1 MSIVP
6 KSNGPG
12 LLENLIMGVLC
23 RWCYYPDLLPSFT
36 ATEIFRIFA
45 EDVLK
50 YWAFTE
56 NQPNANVGA
65 SVQNGDIGE
74 LVPYR
79 SFSLLGNQ
87 MIGIN
92 GSWNPSKVMHKGKLM
107 FFHCLRCVV
116 LQTI

>member
-6 KSNGPG
+6 KSNVPG
-12 LLENLIMGVLC
+12 LLENLMMGILC
-23 RWCYYPDLLPSFT
+23 GWCYYPDLLPSST

-45 EDVLK
+45 EDVLR

-65 SVQNGDIGE
+65 PVQNGDIGK
-74 LVPYR
+74 LVAYR
-79 SFSLLGNQ
+79 SFSLMGNQ

-92 GSWNPSKVMHKGKLM
+92 GYWNPSEVMHKGKRM
-107 FFHCLRCVV
+107 FCHWLRWVK

>member
-1 MSIVP
+1 M
-6 KSNGPG
+6 
-12 LLENLIMGVLC
+12 
-23 RWCYYPDLLPSFT
+23 

-45 EDVLK
+45 EDVQR

-56 NQPNANVGA
+56 NQPNANVGP
-65 SVQNGDIGE
+65 SVRNGDICE
-74 LVPYR
+74 LVAYR

-92 GSWNPSKVMHKGKLM
+92 GSWNPSKVMHWTKRM
-107 FFHCLRCVV
+107 FGHCLRCVK